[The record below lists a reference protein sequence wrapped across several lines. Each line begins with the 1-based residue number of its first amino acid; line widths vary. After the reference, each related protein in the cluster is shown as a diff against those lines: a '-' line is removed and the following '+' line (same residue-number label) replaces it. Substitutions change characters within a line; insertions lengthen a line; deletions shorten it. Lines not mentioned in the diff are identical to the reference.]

1 LWPAMTKIWPAYDE
15 YQSKTERDIP
25 VIVLERR

>member
-1 LWPAMTKIWPAYDE
+1 MTAEWPAYDE

-25 VIVLERR
+25 IIVLERAE